1 MIGDDA
7 ALKAKQL
14 EQAAQAVH
22 PPRRMSRVPVQFQ
35 VIAGTDNNNGQPL
48 VVLLASSAN
57 GDFGFPIDPDVAIMI
72 GEGLISSA
80 RQAKSGLIV

>member
-14 EQAAQAVH
+14 EQAVQALHIPKMMAKAPVMAQV
-22 PPRRMSRVPVQFQ
+22 V
-35 VIAGTDNNNGQPL
+35 AGTNADGTPA
-48 VVLLASSAN
+48 VLLLISSIN
-57 GDFGFPIDPDVAIMI
+57 GDFGFPLTPEVAEVI
-72 GEGLISSA
+72 GNGLLTSA